1 MGILRLALALCVFAA
16 HSQNFKIPFLKGDIA
31 VEIFFVMSGFY
42 MQLILGN
49 FYTFSKMGD
58 NWIKKFYINR
68 YLRLFPTYF
77 IVGITTLI
85 LAGLKQLLFS
95 EALVAPFNV
104 ITEVSQ
110 LQNSI
115 SNVILKV
122 FLLFTNLGIFFQ
134 DFIMFIGV
142 NQGNAE
148 LVYDFYNSDIQVWQG
163 LAIPQAWTLGVEL
176 SFYLLAPYLLKLS
189 TKKLLTFAGLSVA
202 AKLMFLLF
210 FYPKF
215 LIYSHFGFD
224 GIQNIRG
231 LWGYR
236 FLPFEIGY
244 FLAGALSYRLFE
256 EKECFFLHPTKRNKI
271 LAYVLVILCITLVSP
286 IFNKDGFCWI
296 YPFIFVYLLP
306 TLFHLFKNSKIDN
319 VIGEFSYPFY
329 LSHLVCLRVT
339 KPLEDIGLVNLHNIS
354 ALTLTLLFSV
364 MLISLNKKFDLI
376 RERIKTA

>member
-16 HSQNFKIPFLKGDIA
+16 HSQSFKIPFLKGDIA

-68 YLRLFPTYF
+68 YLRIFPTYF

-104 ITEVSQ
+104 IAEVSQ
-110 LQNSI
+110 LQNSF

-148 LVYDFYNSDIQVWQG
+148 LVNDFLNSDIQVWQG
-163 LAIPQAWTLGVEL
+163 LAIPQAWSLGVEL
-176 SFYLLAPYLLKLS
+176 NKFNKVE
-189 TKKLLTFAGLSVA
+189 KKNTNIEIGIPKTAINYDDV
-202 AKLMFLLF
+202 FLLE
-210 FYPKF
+210 
-215 LIYSHFGFD
+215 
-224 GIQNIRG
+224 
-231 LWGYR
+231 R
-236 FLPFEIGY
+236 FISRLP
-244 FLAGALSYRLFE
+244 E
-256 EKECFFLHPTKRNKI
+256 EQL
-271 LAYVLVILCITLVSP
+271 
-286 IFNKDGFCWI
+286 KDLG
-296 YPFIFVYLLP
+296 
-306 TLFHLFKNSKIDN
+306 D
-319 VIGEFSYPFY
+319 
-329 LSHLVCLRVT
+329 
-339 KPLEDIGLVNLHNIS
+339 LES
-354 ALTLTLLFSV
+354 ALKYHQKNLD
-364 MLISLNKKFDLI
+364 NYN
-376 RERIKTA
+376 